1 MKKIYLI
8 LLLNIL
14 SSTAFSQLDHRM
26 SAQEAAQMPAY
37 LQLVRQQSATTTP
50 PVSAVRASAEWEE
63 IDGLVIAWTSFTTI
77 LREIARAAQ
86 AETQVLIVCSDS
98 VAVKNSLIAG
108 SVPLQNIHYI
118 IAPFNTIWCRDYGQW
133 NVYTNDVDSLALI
146 DWIYNRPRPNDD
158 AVPTAI
164 QSYTGLPMYSTTA
177 APYDLIHTGGN
188 FMCDGFGTGFSSNL
202 IINENPGK
210 TEAEIDTI
218 MKKFM
223 GIDRYIKFPTLPYDV
238 IHHID
243 MHIKLL
249 DEETL
254 LVGEYPTGIADGPQI
269 EANLQFILSN
279 YNSVYGTPYKVVRIP
294 MPPDAGGAFPN
305 TNGDYRTF
313 TNSVFVNKTIILPLY
328 ETQYDTTA
336 LRIYSEALPGY
347 TVTGI
352 NCNSIIPSLGA
363 IHCITKEVA
372 SNNPLLISH
381 QALHD
386 TYQTSGTY
394 HVDAL
399 IEHRSGIANA
409 TLYYRTDTT
418 LAYQSLVMNPVAA
431 TLNHWEAE
439 LPAQAAGSTVY
450 YYIEGESV
458 SGKTQVRPITAPD
471 GYWKFNVLLNN
482 AVSNYTL
489 RETKLDNPFP
499 NPAAGITCIP
509 VSTKIDEAITLTLKN
524 LLTEE
529 CKVIYSGMNSG
540 DKNYFVFANELSAGV
555 YLLQLSTASGS
566 WTKKLVVR

>member
-1 MKKIYLI
+1 MKKIFSF
-8 LLLNIL
+8 LLLTFISLN
-14 SSTAFSQLDHRM
+14 TFSQHDHRM

-37 LQLVRQQSATTTP
+37 LQLARQHSATTTP

-98 VAVKNSLIAG
+98 VAVKNSLTAG

-133 NVYTNDVDSLALI
+133 NIYTNDVDSLALI

-164 QSYTGLPMYSTTA
+164 QSYTGLPMYSTTT

-202 IINENPGK
+202 IINENPTK

-223 GIDRYIKFPTLPYDV
+223 GIARYIKLPALPYDV

-254 LVGEYPTGIADGPQI
+254 LVGEYPASIADGPQI

-279 YNSVYGTPYKVVRIP
+279 YNSVFGTPYKVVRIP
-294 MPPDAGGAFPN
+294 MPPDGTGAYPN
-305 TNGDYRTF
+305 SNGDYRTF
-313 TNSVFVNKTIILPLY
+313 TNSVFVNKTIILPIY

-372 SNNPLLISH
+372 TSNPLLISH
-381 QALHD
+381 QPLHD
-386 TYQTSGTY
+386 TYQTTGTY

-409 TLYYRTDTT
+409 TLYFRTDTT
-418 LAYQSLVMNPVAA
+418 LAYQALAMNPVAA
-431 TLNHWEAE
+431 TLNHWEVE
-439 LPAQAAGSTVY
+439 IPAQSVGSTVY

-482 AVSNYTL
+482 EVSNYTL
-489 RETKLDNPFP
+489 RETKLNNPFP

-509 VSTKIDEAITLTLKN
+509 VSTKDNETILLTLKN
-524 LLTEE
+524 LLTQE
-529 CKVIYSGMNSG
+529 CKLIYSGMNSG
-540 DKNYFVFANELSAGV
+540 DKNYFVFANELPAGV